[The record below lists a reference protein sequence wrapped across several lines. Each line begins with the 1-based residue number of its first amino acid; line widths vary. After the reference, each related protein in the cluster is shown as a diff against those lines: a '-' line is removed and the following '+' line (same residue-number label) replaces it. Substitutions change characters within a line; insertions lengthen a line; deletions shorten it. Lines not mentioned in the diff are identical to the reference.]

1 MNRLRTQ
8 LFLFCTTVLPTAAV
22 AQGIS
27 GTWTYREK
35 LEGVMSTADF
45 VLLQQGTRVFGTWE
59 ESQGRRW
66 AGCLTGQLKGNS
78 VVISLCHSS
87 ETTQSTTA
95 QTCPAYSNPEDKLV
109 LSGDRLAWHRLNTSS
124 GKWEPYLTLTRGIAP
139 KRLSVPL
146 ECGKLAP

>member
-1 MNRLRTQ
+1 MNRLHTQ
-8 LFLFCTTVLPTAAV
+8 LFLFCTIVLPTAAV

-35 LEGVMSTADF
+35 FGGVLSTADF
-45 VLLQQGTRVFGTWE
+45 VLLQQGARVFGTWE

-66 AGCLTGQLKGNS
+66 AGCLKGQLEGNS
-78 VVISLCHSS
+78 VVISLCHSD
-87 ETTQSTTA
+87 ETTQSTAA
-95 QTCPAYSNPEDKLV
+95 QTCPAYLNPEDKLV

-124 GKWEPYLTLTRGIAP
+124 GKWEQYLTLTRGTSP
-139 KRLSVPL
+139 RRLSVPL